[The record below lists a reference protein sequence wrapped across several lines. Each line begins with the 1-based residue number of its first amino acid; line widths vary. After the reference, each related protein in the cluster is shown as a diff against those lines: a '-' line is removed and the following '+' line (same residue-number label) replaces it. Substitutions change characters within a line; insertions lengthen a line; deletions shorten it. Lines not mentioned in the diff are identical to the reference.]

1 MISIIIGERDPNITP
16 RGKKSETST
25 DRELPKVNQCDSK
38 DTFDE

>member
-1 MISIIIGERDPNITP
+1 MGKETLTLLPAE
-16 RGKKSETST
+16 KKSETST